1 MLADNCKGMNNV
13 MLTEVGAAAY
23 PASQHMPSSQGQLV
37 NLNLRL
43 DFAQHS
49 LLATFNPR
57 LDCASIPCLQT
68 SASGSTVHRIPCLR
82 RVCQACL
89 LQLHQTQC
97 CTALSSYP
105 PASCWAL
112 SPLQCASS
120 PDPELSHRLITHHLN
135 L

>member
-1 MLADNCKGMNNV
+1 

-57 LDCASIPCLQT
+57 LNCASIPCLQT
-68 SASGSTVHRIPCLR
+68 SASGSTVHIIPCLR

-89 LQLHQTQC
+89 LQLHQT
-97 CTALSSYP
+97 

-112 SPLQCASS
+112 GPLQCASS